1 MLANLLY
8 TTALMLLSPV
18 ILYRMVRHGRYRRGV
33 RQKLWG
39 LSSADAKTITG
50 GRRCVWVHA
59 VSVGEVN
66 LLPRL
71 ISELERATTL
81 PIVVSTS
88 TDTGYD
94 LAVQHFG
101 SQRVF
106 FCPLDFTWAVRRT
119 LRALDPVQ
127 LVLAELELWP
137 NLIRIAANQGCPA
150 VIVNGRLSER
160 SCAGYQKFRRLTQP
174 IFRRLHWV
182 ACQDETSR
190 SNFAACGTDPERLE
204 VTGSL
209 KFDDAPEDR
218 EVPEVIQ
225 RKVWAGVE
233 ASHQVWVVGS
243 TQEGE
248 EKMAIDAF
256 LELRSRHPQLRL
268 ALVPRHKERFDRVAE
283 LVTGAGLD
291 LRRRSEAQRSEAQQ
305 PDSGNW
311 RSSEVILIDTI
322 GELRHWWGVAD
333 IATVG
338 GSFGDRGGQNMLEPA
353 GYGCAVSF
361 GPNTRNFKEI
371 ATRLI
376 KAHAAKRLQDGEEM
390 ISFVDRCVLEPSFAI
405 SLGRAA
411 QQLVRTHRGAVT
423 KTVETLQYELHPL
436 ESNDPVEARTDQSSR
451 HESRYVA

>member
-39 LSSADAKTITG
+39 LSRTEAKTITR

-59 VSVGEVN
+59 VSGGEVN

-71 ISELERATTL
+71 ISELERTTTF

-119 LRALDPVQ
+119 LRSLDPVQ

-160 SCAGYQKFRRLTQP
+160 SCAGYQKFRRSTQP

-218 EVPEVIQ
+218 EVPDVTQ

-233 ASHQVWVVGS
+233 SSHQVWVVGS

-248 EKMAIDAF
+248 EQMAIAAF

-283 LVTGAGLD
+283 LVTDAGLE
-291 LRRRSEAQRSEAQQ
+291 LRRRSEAQR
-305 PDSGNW
+305 PDSGTW
-311 RSSEVILIDTI
+311 RSGEVILIDTI

-371 ATRLI
+371 AGRLI
-376 KAHAAKRLQDGEEM
+376 EAHAAKRLQNRVELIG
-390 ISFVDRCVLEPSFAI
+390 FVDRCILEPAFAA
-405 SLGRAA
+405 SLGKAA
-411 QQLVRTHRGAVT
+411 QQLVQRHRGAVT
-423 KTVETLQYELHPL
+423 RTVETLQRELHPL
-436 ESNDPVEARTDQSSR
+436 ESNALGEAKHDRSSL
-451 HESRYVA
+451 HESRKVA

>member
-8 TTALMLLSPV
+8 IMALTLFSPV
-18 ILYRMVRHGRYRRGV
+18 ILYRMARHGRYQRGL

-39 LSSADAKTITG
+39 LSTADAKTITG

-71 ISELERATTL
+71 IRELERTTTL

-127 LVLAELELWP
+127 LLLAELELWP
-137 NLIRIAANQGCPA
+137 NLIRIAANRGCPA

-174 IFRRLHWV
+174 IFRRLHRV
-182 ACQDETSR
+182 ACQDEISR
-190 SNFAACGTDPERLE
+190 SHFAACGTAPERLE

-218 EVPEVIQ
+218 EVPEVIE
-225 RKVWAGVE
+225 RKAWAGVE
-233 ASHQVWVVGS
+233 SSHQVWVVGS

-248 EKMAIDAF
+248 EKMAIAAF
-256 LELRSRHPQLRL
+256 LKLRSRHPQLRL

-283 LVTGAGLD
+283 LVTEAGLE
-291 LRRRSEAQRSEAQQ
+291 LRRRSEVQSM
-305 PDSGNW
+305 DSRTW
-311 RSSEVILIDTI
+311 PSRQVILIDTI
-322 GELRHWWGVAD
+322 GELRHWWGIAD

-371 ATRLI
+371 AGRLLE
-376 KAHAAKRLQDGEEM
+376 AHAARRLQNSEEL
-390 ISFVDRCVLEPSFAI
+390 IGFVDRCILEPSFAA

-411 QQLVRTHRGAVT
+411 QQLVRRHRGAVT
-423 KTVETLQYELHPL
+423 RTVKILQRELLQL
-436 ESNDPVEARTDQSSR
+436 ESNAPDAGEPYRDSQDVSR
-451 HESRYVA
+451 QVA

>member
-39 LSSADAKTITG
+39 LSNADAKTLTG
-50 GRRCVWVHA
+50 GTRCVWVHA

-218 EVPEVIQ
+218 DVPEVIQ

-248 EKMAIDAF
+248 EQMAIAAF

-283 LVTGAGLD
+283 LVTDAGLE
-291 LRRRSEAQRSEAQQ
+291 LRRRSEAQR
-305 PDSGNW
+305 PDSGTW
-311 RSSEVILIDTI
+311 RSGEVILIDTI

-371 ATRLI
+371 AGRLI
-376 KAHAAKRLQDGEEM
+376 EAHAAKRLQNRVELIG
-390 ISFVDRCVLEPSFAI
+390 FVDRCILEPAFAA
-405 SLGRAA
+405 SLGKAA
-411 QQLVRTHRGAVT
+411 QQLVQRHRGAVT
-423 KTVETLQYELHPL
+423 RTVETLQRELHPL
-436 ESNDPVEARTDQSSR
+436 ESNALGEAKHDRSSL
-451 HESRYVA
+451 HESRKVA